1 MPGAN
6 RWLVVIPALALLAF
20 LSFWGVRWA
29 WGDVYATTALRQIT
43 KWDAEKSP
51 PALETFLWVRRALE
65 RAQVL
70 APADPAIPELLG
82 LMHLQQSDRPE
93 FSELALEHFGRA
105 LALRPSSPYT
115 WANVAEA
122 KFRLG
127 QTQAPFEEILL
138 RAQALGPSE
147 PETQR
152 MMVELGSALWNE
164 LSAPAQREVKLAL
177 ERAMRRNPLETL
189 LISERRGRL
198 DLACPLA
205 AGEIRLEKSKW
216 PKVCEELEAG
226 A

>member
-1 MPGAN
+1 MPGAS
-6 RWLVVIPALALLAF
+6 RWLAVIPAIALLAF
-20 LSFWGVRWA
+20 LAFWSARWA
-29 WGDVYATTALRQIT
+29 WGDVYATTALRQVT
-43 KWDAEKSP
+43 KWGAEKSP
-51 PALETFLWVRRALE
+51 PALETWLWVRRALE

-82 LMHLQQSDRPE
+82 LMHLQQSDRAE

-105 LALRPSSPYT
+105 LVLRPSSPYT
-115 WANVAEA
+115 WANVAAA
-122 KFRLG
+122 KFNLG
-127 QTQAPFEEILL
+127 QTKAPFEEIML
-138 RAQALGPSE
+138 RAEVLGPAE
-147 PETQR
+147 PETQQ

-164 LSAPAQREVKLAL
+164 LSPPAQREVKLAL

-205 AGEIRLEKSKW
+205 AGDIRLEKSKW
-216 PKVCEELEAG
+216 PKVCEELETG